1 MAGNNKNNT
10 AREQVQEIIK
20 CGKDPIYFI
29 NKYTKIQHPVN
40 GLIEF
45 KTYPFQDDCID
56 SFQKN
61 RFNIILKSRQLGLS
75 TVTAAYAVWYAI
87 FYKDKNV
94 LIIATKLDTAIN
106 FIKKVK
112 VMLQSLPS
120 WLLMT
125 KFEENKRSIRFSNG
139 STITAIPTSED
150 AGRSEALSL
159 LIVDEAA
166 FIRDFDDIWTGLYP
180 TLSTGGKAVIIS
192 TPNGVGGQY
201 YKLWVEAES
210 GLNDFNAIKLPWNV
224 HPQHNQEWFD
234 KETKNLAKRK
244 IAQEYLCDFISS
256 GDTFLQVEDFDY
268 LKTLI
273 KQPIEKTGFDRN
285 IWIWKAPESD
295 KSYVIS
301 ADVARGD
308 SKDYSTFHVIEDKTC
323 EIVAEYKGKVPPD
336 KFADIL
342 FDMGKKYNNALLCP
356 ENNTFGYT
364 TATKLKILKYPNLY
378 YENNRYVYAV
388 DDPDEIP
395 GFSTQAKSRVLIL
408 SKLEEMIRNKIL
420 ISSSQRLLHELQN
433 FMWQG
438 QKAQASKDS
447 NDDLII
453 SLAIGLWL
461 IDINILSQEN
471 ANTKLDLLNAIS
483 VSKKELILPSTKTP
497 QSSIINNNYQLFD
510 FSNKKQDEEFD
521 WLYRG

>member
-1 MAGNNKNNT
+1 MPPATKNNV
-10 AREQVQEIIK
+10 AREHVQEIIN
-20 CGKDPIYFI
+20 CGKDPKYFI
-29 NKYTKIQHPVN
+29 NKYSKIQHPVK
-40 GLIEF
+40 GLIPF
-45 KTYPFQDDCID
+45 NTYEFQDDCLD

-94 LIIATKLDTAIN
+94 LVIATKLDTAIN

-112 VMLQSLPS
+112 VMIQSLPS

-180 TLSTGGKAVIIS
+180 TLSTGGKAILIS

-201 YKLWVEAES
+201 YKLWAEAES
-210 GLNDFNAIKLPWNV
+210 GLNDFNAIKLPWTV
-224 HPQHNQEWFD
+224 HPDHNQEWFE

-256 GDTFLQVEDFDY
+256 GDTFLQVDDFDY
-268 LKTLI
+268 LKNLI
-273 KQPIEKTGFDRN
+273 KPPIEKSGFDRN
-285 IWIWKAPESD
+285 IWIWKYPESD
-295 KSYVIS
+295 KSYVVS

-323 EIVAEYKGKVPPD
+323 EVVAEYKGKVPPD

-342 FDMGKKYNNALLCP
+342 YEIGKKYNNALMCP

-364 TATKLKILKYPNLY
+364 TASKLKILNYPNLY
-378 YENNRYVYAV
+378 YESNRYVYTI
-388 DDPDEIP
+388 DSDEIP

-447 NDDLII
+447 NDDLIM

-461 IDINILSQEN
+461 IDINILSKEST
-471 ANTKLDLLNAIS
+471 NTKIELLSAIT
-483 VSKKELILPSTKTP
+483 VSKKELILPSTKPT
-497 QSSIINNNYQLFD
+497 QSNIINTNSYQMFD
-510 FSNKKQDEEFD
+510 FSNNHKKEDDLD
-521 WLYRG
+521 WLI